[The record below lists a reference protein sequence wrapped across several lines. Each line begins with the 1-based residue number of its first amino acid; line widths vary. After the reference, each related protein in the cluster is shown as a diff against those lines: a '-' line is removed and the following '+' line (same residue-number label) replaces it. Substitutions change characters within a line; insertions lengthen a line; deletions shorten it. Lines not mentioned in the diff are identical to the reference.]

1 MKLPWVWQSMW
12 TRDSKTECWV
22 RNSQNGFCAILS
34 LPVQANTIIFRHR
47 ALIGTGH
54 SPEDNSIVLNES
66 QQNLNIIW
74 SNLSKCPS
82 NVLLAIAFAYQQ
94 PPHQSRAQWC
104 HSLHQLQFEQ
114 NQLLLRHT
122 MSEKRWWKISSVVNI
137 ILKWQNT
144 CNEWATRIWWSCP
157 SIEIHLENKVFKFSF
172 NISNCSVLS
181 FTSSASITPTLN
193 QNFNTFYQTK
203 LITTNFKLKYFRFQ
217 QKKFIPK
224 IRISTR
230 LIFSL
235 SEQK

>member
-1 MKLPWVWQSMW
+1 LHISSPPPIKSSIMSLFTSIAVRAKPAFNKAHNVW
-12 TRDSKTECWV
+12 
-22 RNSQNGFCAILS
+22 
-34 LPVQANTIIFRHR
+34 
-47 ALIGTGH
+47 
-54 SPEDNSIVLNES
+54 
-66 QQNLNIIW
+66 
-74 SNLSKCPS
+74 
-82 NVLLAIAFAYQQ
+82 
-94 PPHQSRAQWC
+94 
-104 HSLHQLQFEQ
+104 
-114 NQLLLRHT
+114 
-122 MSEKRWWKISSVVNI
+122 KRWWKISSVVNI